1 MKVLLISANR
11 LREPYP
17 VYPVGLDYVAGAL
30 NGRHEVKTIDLNTL
44 TDNGELVAL
53 LTTFAP
59 RVTGISLR
67 NIDNTDTTDPR
78 GFMGE
83 YIDLVRTLRTYSAT
97 KIALGGSG
105 FTIFPDRIIDLLEAD
120 YGIIGEGERFALL
133 LEALETGQD
142 PATVPGVITPG
153 KKGNAAKPWGRPFTR
168 AAVANQP
175 YLDYYLKNGGML
187 NLQTKRGCP
196 FRCVYCT
203 YPAIE
208 GRSLRLFSPEE
219 IARTAI
225 SLEKAGARYLFIT
238 DSSFNAD
245 VNHSRAVV
253 QAFQKSGLSIP
264 WGAFFTPLQPPDGY
278 YREMAAAGLTHVE
291 FGTDALADP
300 VLRAYGKPFDTG
312 QVFAA
317 HNQAVEAG
325 LHVAHYF
332 LLGGPGETPETL
344 EETLENIDRLKKS
357 VLFIFCG
364 MRIYPGTPLFS
375 LSRAK
380 GLITESRDL
389 LDPVFYSS
397 AVISRQHIL
406 NRVREKAVQRSNW
419 IIGAGG
425 EKTSDVVSRMY
436 QKGYSGPLWE
446 YLIR

>member
-11 LREPYP
+11 LQEPYP
-17 VYPVGLDYVAGAL
+17 VYPVGLDYVAGAIS
-30 NGRHEVKTIDLNTL
+30 GRHEVQTLDLNTL
-44 TDNGELVAL
+44 SGSRELANL

-59 RVTGISLR
+59 RIIGLALR

-83 YIDLVRTLRTYSAT
+83 YIDLIRTLREHSDAE
-97 KIALGGSG
+97 IVLGGSG
-105 FTIFPDRIIDLLEAD
+105 FTIFPNQILDLLKAD
-120 YGIIGEGERFALL
+120 YGIIGEGERLALL
-133 LEALETGQD
+133 LQAIETGQA
-142 PATVPGVITPG
+142 PETLPGIITPT
-153 KKGNAAKPWGRPFTR
+153 KKERVALPWKHPFKRNAVT
-168 AAVANQP
+168 NQP
-175 YLDYYLKNGGML
+175 YLEYYLKNGGML

-208 GRSLRLFSPEE
+208 GHRMRLIPPAEV
-219 IARTAI
+219 ARTAI
-225 SLEKAGARYLFIT
+225 SLEAAGARYLFIT

-245 VNHSRAVV
+245 VNHSRAVA
-253 QAFQKSGLSIP
+253 QAFKNAGLSIP

-278 YREMAAAGLTHVE
+278 YQEMAAAGLTHVE
-291 FGTDALADP
+291 FGTDALSEP
-300 VLRAYGKPFDTG
+300 VLKAYGKPFDHD
-312 QVFAA
+312 QVFCA
-317 HNQAVEAG
+317 HNQAIAAG

-332 LLGGPGETPETL
+332 LLGGPGETPDTL
-344 EETLENIDRLKKS
+344 EETLDNMGKLEKS

-380 GLITESRDL
+380 GLIDSASEL
-389 LDPVFYSS
+389 LEPVFYTSTT
-397 AVISRQHIL
+397 ISRQHIL
-406 NRVREKAVQRSNW
+406 NRVREKAAKRMNW

-425 EKTSDVVSRMY
+425 EETCSIVSRMY

-446 YLIR
+446 YLVR